1 MTKMTKADRSELKSL
16 LMRRFKSLKGDV
28 AVRVTELK
36 AEAERELDTNYAE
49 ENRLVRELS
58 SELVGRMARARQEAE
73 RILLDA
79 SDDCQILFDQFT
91 QSNPEIRVALRRD
104 RAGHVWPNNPVDHDQ
119 DPRKDAL
126 RALFAELDA
135 ASAAAKQR
143 LDVQEVEM
151 RTVLAVETLE
161 TDAAKRFLDQIPT
174 VGELVPASRLDGLMA
189 GAAELPRAGQ

>member
-1 MTKMTKADRSELKSL
+1 MTKADRSELKSL

-36 AEAERELDTNYAE
+36 AEAERALDDSYNE
-49 ENRLVRELS
+49 ENRLVRELAG
-58 SELVGRMARARQEAE
+58 ELVGRMARARQDAE

-79 SDDCQILFDQFT
+79 SDDCQLLFDQFART
-91 QSNPEIRVALRRD
+91 NPEIRVALRRNRD
-104 RAGHVWPNNPVDHDQ
+104 GQVWPHTPVDHDQ
-119 DPRKDAL
+119 EPRKDAL

-151 RTVLAVETLE
+151 RTVLAIETLE

-174 VGELVPASRLDGLMA
+174 VGELVPTSRLDGLVA
-189 GAAELPRAGQ
+189 STPQLPGRLGDGE

>member
-1 MTKMTKADRSELKSL
+1 MSKADRSELKSL

-36 AEAERELDTNYAE
+36 AEAERALDDSYSE
-49 ENRLVRELS
+49 ENRLVRELI
-58 SELVGRMARARQEAE
+58 SELVGRMARAKQEAE

-79 SDDCQILFDQFT
+79 SVECQLVFDQFA
-91 QSNPEIRVALRRD
+91 QANPDIQVSLRRD
-104 RAGHVWPNNPVDHDQ
+104 RAGMVLPSIPVEHAQ
-119 DPRKDAL
+119 EPRKDAL

-143 LDVQEVEM
+143 LDVEEVEM

-161 TDAAKRFLDQIPT
+161 TEEAKRFLDRIPT
-174 VGELVPASRLDGLMA
+174 VGELVPATRL
-189 GAAELPRAGQ
+189 AALGSDTGGSSL

>member
-36 AEAERELDTNYAE
+36 AEAERELDTNYTE

-58 SELVGRMARARQEAE
+58 SELVERMARARQDAE

-79 SDDCQILFDQFT
+79 SDDCQLLFDQFART
-91 QSNPEIRVALRRD
+91 NPDIRVSLRRNRD
-104 RAGHVWPNNPVDHDQ
+104 GQVWPHTPVDHDQ
-119 DPRKDAL
+119 EPRKDAL

-161 TDAAKRFLDQIPT
+161 TDHAKRFLDQIPT
-174 VGELVPASRLDGLMA
+174 VGELVPATRIDQLMA
-189 GAAELPRAGQ
+189 GESR